1 MAHLN
6 YSFLFEQGNGWS
18 NSLAMMSK
26 RKFLQEN
33 CHSQFPMA
41 TSHQWPILYNFY
53 SITLWIWLTPMLT
66 STVNMYLPS
75 SWNFVNKS
83 FMKLVEEEI
92 SQSLL
97 HFYFVSVKNGNE
109 AEDEDGEWYW
119 RRSGPKLFE
128 ICIRFFM
135 KYMTLGSKTILD
147 TLYKFFVDY
156 NYIAWLY

>member
-1 MAHLN
+1 
-6 YSFLFEQGNGWS
+6 
-18 NSLAMMSK
+18 
-26 RKFLQEN
+26 
-33 CHSQFPMA
+33 
-41 TSHQWPILYNFY
+41 
-53 SITLWIWLTPMLT
+53 
-66 STVNMYLPS
+66 
-75 SWNFVNKS
+75 VNKS

-147 TLYKFFVDY
+147 TLYQFFCRLQ
-156 NYIAWLY
+156 LYCMTVLVYGCGNQFSMHCQMNFMFCYGCGIQISYSRC